1 MQFIVFL
8 TQQQAKQSD
17 AFLATVAQAPYQE
30 DHKKMEVKAVKEN
43 YFIVIR
49 GKSRKGFCR
58 GCIGRAEV
66 ETEHGEIT
74 GLLYGGGVNAGPPKN
89 GGVVRREDTYPL
101 SHHQAQLLLYVSS
114 TSKRLELLCNA
125 QLFTAICE
133 LTQDDLV
140 VVRHKKGYQPGLVKN
155 LMQIGKKENRDDL
168 QMLCFEVEFLVGGC
182 CVLGKTNVHH

>member
-1 MQFIVFL
+1 
-8 TQQQAKQSD
+8 
-17 AFLATVAQAPYQE
+17 
-30 DHKKMEVKAVKEN
+30 MEVKTFREN

-58 GCIGRAEV
+58 GCIGRADV
-66 ETEHGEIT
+66 ETEHGELT
-74 GLLYGGGVNAGPPKN
+74 GLLYSGGTNAGPPKN

-101 SHHQAQLLLYVSS
+101 SRHQAQLLLYVSS

-155 LMQIGKKENRDDL
+155 LMQIGKKENKDDL
-168 QMLCFEVEFLVGGC
+168 QMLCFEVEFLVSGC
-182 CVLGKTNVHH
+182 CILRNRVLAVKKIRVEIEVS